1 MLPPMLR
8 DEVEITVRS
17 GNGGDGMVSFLREK
31 FRPEGGPD
39 GGDGGRGGD
48 VILVANPHMNT
59 LGHLVRRPRWRA
71 EDGIKG
77 GYKNSFGKSGEDLIV
92 QVPCGTV
99 VRIIETQEIIA
110 DLTTAEQ
117 RVVIAAGGRGGKGNV
132 HFKSSIN
139 QTPRQFTP
147 GEMGQELHLKLEL
160 KLIADVGIVGF
171 PNAGKSTL
179 LSRLSM
185 ARPKIAP
192 YPFTTLEPQLGV
204 IERPDRT
211 LVLADIPGLI
221 EGAADGKGLG
231 HQFLRHVERCAL
243 LLHLVDGSE
252 GEAEDLA
259 AKVRVLNAELQRFS
273 PELAAKTQIVVLNKL
288 DTRPDLPELAPVVAK
303 LLGCEVRCIS
313 GVAGTGVTE
322 LENHLLLVV
331 PPRA

>member
-1 MLPPMLR
+1 MLK
-8 DEVEITVRS
+8 DEVEIKVRS
-17 GNGGDGMVSFLREK
+17 GNGGDGAVTFIREK

-48 VILVANPHMNT
+48 VVMVANPHMNT

-71 EDGIKG
+71 EDGVKG
-77 GYKNSFGKSGEDLIV
+77 MGSNCFGKSGEDLIV
-92 QVPCGTV
+92 EVPCGTI
-99 VRIIETQEIIA
+99 VRIVETQEIIA
-110 DLTTAEQ
+110 DLTQAGQ
-117 RVVIAAGGRGGKGNV
+117 RAVIVAGGRGGKGNV
-132 HFKSSIN
+132 HFKSSVN

-147 GEMGQELHLKLEL
+147 GELGQELHLKLEL

-185 ARPKIAP
+185 ARPKIAA

-243 LLHLVDGSE
+243 LLHLVDGCD
-252 GEAEDLA
+252 GDAADLA
-259 AKVRVLNAELQRFS
+259 GRVRVLNAELERFS
-273 PELAAKTQIVVLNKL
+273 PELARRRQLVVLNKL
-288 DTRPDLPELAPVVAK
+288 DTRPDLPELAGEVAT

-313 GVAGTGVTE
+313 GVSGQGVTE
-322 LENHLLLVV
+322 LENHLLQVI